1 MLLLTFVNINIYKKA
16 IFYISHTLYQ
26 CREIEVLRK
35 LQRGEIKMG
44 YALFTARK
52 LSLSTRINMCNAN
65 LTSNTEKTYALS
77 NSIFTQQSKAALEL
91 TTASQNAYSVYEKAV
106 SDANEKNKGNDA
118 AIDTAVNAA
127 EAVLQKALKAAE
139 LKQTMTNVEIQ
150 KLNQKQTILDQE
162 RQRLQTQLTA
172 YQNELTNVEKAEES
186 AIKNATPKF

>member
-1 MLLLTFVNINIYKKA
+1 
-16 IFYISHTLYQ
+16 
-26 CREIEVLRK
+26 
-35 LQRGEIKMG
+35 MG

-65 LTSNTEKTYALS
+65 LTSNTEKAYALS

>member
-1 MLLLTFVNINIYKKA
+1 
-16 IFYISHTLYQ
+16 
-26 CREIEVLRK
+26 
-35 LQRGEIKMG
+35 MG

-118 AIDTAVNAA
+118 AIDTAV
-127 EAVLQKALKAAE
+127 LQKALKAAE